1 MSDVFD
7 LEASL
12 KLDKSGYEDGLS
24 EASSEASGLGGILQS
39 LGGEGAMAFAMIGG
53 AVAGAITA
61 FEGVADVVKETVEYI
76 WEASNATAELGDTI
90 DKMSQKLGL
99 TNEAYQEW
107 DYVLQLNG
115 TSISQMR
122 MGMKTLVNTLDEAKN
137 GSAGAIEKFERLG
150 LSMDEIK
157 DLNQEELFGEVIYA
171 LQDMTNETERSAV
184 ANDLLGRSA
193 MELAPLLN
201 STKEET
207 QGLMEQA
214 HEYGFVM
221 SDEMVSASA
230 DYEDA
235 MLTMQKTLEGIKNNV
250 FGTLLPSFTEAF
262 TGISQIMAGSTEE
275 GTQKFSDGIK
285 GLATTVA
292 KELPKVV
299 ETAGTIFM
307 AFGDAII
314 DSLPT
319 ILDSVTSVISSVAR
333 KIPDLLPEIV
343 DAVMQIGSIILQHS
357 DELIEAGGEL
367 IKALGDGLIKSLPV
381 IEENLPELIDGMVT
395 AFLTYHDVMMEV
407 GFELLTA
414 IIENMPEIQQICTEA
429 TMILIQS
436 IAEYIMSGE
445 STSTMMESGL
455 TLFGAIIDS
464 IAQILGDII
473 MAVEPIVTGIVSKLR
488 EAVGKVLT
496 VAGEIMNSFISGIV
510 SFMGNVISTAT
521 EIVTNIV
528 TYLMQAPSRVLA
540 IGASI
545 ISSLVSGMASM
556 IGSVTSTVG
565 NIVNG
570 IISRLQSLPAKMI
583 SAGVQAIQG
592 LIQGFASGL
601 DGLMGLVQNTAS
613 RMASTLKNAL
623 QIHSPS
629 KVFEEIGQFTA
640 EGLGVGWEDEFANV
654 KKAMES
660 DLEFSSNVTT
670 SVKGTSGK
678 TTQPSNDTFVI
689 PIYLNNKVIE
699 EVVIDAQTLYNYR
712 SGGR

>member
-53 AVAGAITA
+53 AVAGAISA

-76 WEASNATAELGDTI
+76 WEATNATAELGDTI

-99 TNEAYQEW
+99 TSEAYQEW

-115 TSISQMR
+115 TSINQMR
-122 MGMKTLVNTLDEAKN
+122 GGMKTLVNTLDEAKN

-157 DLNQEELFGEVIYA
+157 DLNQEELFGEVVYA
-171 LQDMTNETERSAV
+171 LQDMTNETERSAI

-221 SDEMVSASA
+221 SDEMVGASA

-250 FGTLLPSFTEAF
+250 FGSLLPSFTEAF

-285 GLATTVA
+285 DLVTTVA
-292 KELPKVV
+292 NELPKVI

-319 ILDSVTSVISSVAR
+319 ILDSVTSIISSVAS

-367 IKALGDGLIKSLPV
+367 IKALGDGLVKSLPV
-381 IEENLPELIDGMVT
+381 IEEHLPELIDGMVT

-521 EIVTNIV
+521 TIVTNIV

-540 IGASI
+540 IGVSI
-545 ISSLVSGMASM
+545 VSSLVSGMASM

-570 IISRLQSLPAKMI
+570 IISRLSSLPAQMI

-592 LIQGFASGL
+592 LIQGFSSGL

-629 KVFEEIGQFTA
+629 KVFEEIGQYTA

-654 KKAMES
+654 KKSMEN

-678 TTQPSNDTFVI
+678 TAQPSNDTFVI

>member
-1 MSDVFD
+1 MSEVFD

-24 EASSEASGLGGILQS
+24 EASSEASGLGSILQS

-53 AVAGAITA
+53 AVAGAISA

-99 TNEAYQEW
+99 TSEAYQEW

-115 TSISQMR
+115 TSINQMR
-122 MGMKTLVNTLDEAKN
+122 GGMKTLVNTLDEAKN

-157 DLNQEELFGEVIYA
+157 DLNQEELFGEVVYA

-221 SDEMVSASA
+221 SDEMVGASA

-250 FGTLLPSFTEAF
+250 FGTLLPSFTDAF

-292 KELPKVV
+292 TELPKVV

-314 DSLPT
+314 DSLPI
-319 ILDSVTSVISSVAR
+319 ILDSVTSIVSSVAR

-473 MAVEPIVTGIVSKLR
+473 LAVEPIVTGIVSKLR
-488 EAVGKVLT
+488 EGVGKVLT

-540 IGASI
+540 IGVSI
-545 ISSLVSGMASM
+545 ISSLVSGMGSM

-570 IISRLQSLPAKMI
+570 IISRLQSLPAQMI

-623 QIHSPS
+623 KIHSPS

-654 KKAMES
+654 KKSMES